1 MVAGWAFFVGP
12 GCFVCP
18 WAAARP
24 RAVRAASLRL
34 GASSRSPARPRH
46 RPRAPQPGA
55 YWDPV
60 ARPQPSRPALTPLI
74 PKPTRNFACNSPETI
89 SNLQFR
95 SLELQRFQT
104 LLKLLPIEL
113 HATFLEGRPRHY
125 QRAPQPPHNTRRPPH
140 LKPVTPMRVAHCH
153 EMKPPTP
160 LRAPC
165 RTRLKPLTPL
175 LAQKSQFQAVFH
187 PQRCHGF
194 HAPLAE
200 YPQRRRRF
208 HPRRTLRPQPKP
220 RVACAHAT
228 RPVAHWPHD

>member
-1 MVAGWAFFVGP
+1 MPVFVWALFVGP

-24 RAVRAASLRL
+24 RAVRAASLWL
-34 GASSRSPARPRH
+34 GASARSPARPRH
-46 RPRAPQPGA
+46 RPRAPQPGPP
-55 YWDPV
+55 DPP
-60 ARPQPSRPALTPLI
+60 APSTPVGPVVLMRIHIIAEPI
-74 PKPTRNFACNSPETI
+74 PNFARNSPTSL
-89 SNLQFR
+89 SNSEIR
-95 SLELQRFQT
+95 SLELQRFPT
-104 LLKLLPIEL
+104 LLKLHPIEL
-113 HATFLEGRPRHY
+113 RATFLGQTR
-125 QRAPQPPHNTRRPPH
+125 NTHRPPH
-140 LKPVTPMRVAHCH
+140 LKPM
-153 EMKPPTP
+153 TP
-160 LRAPC
+160 LRSPW

-175 LAQKSQFQAVFH
+175 LAQNSQFQAIFR

-200 YPQRRRRF
+200 HPQRRCRF